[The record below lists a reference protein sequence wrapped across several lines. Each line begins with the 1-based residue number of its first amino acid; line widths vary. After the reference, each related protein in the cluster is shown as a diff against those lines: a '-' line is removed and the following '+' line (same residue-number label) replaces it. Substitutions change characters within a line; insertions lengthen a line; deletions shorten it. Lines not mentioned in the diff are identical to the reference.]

1 MIKPPKFTKEEKK
14 FWQRNYRIEKADRIP
29 AEWYIFHSADSDCDD
44 DFFYYFSLRVSS
56 LEDIYLK
63 DSQIT
68 DLGVKYMLNFTNL
81 QSLFL
86 RKNRFLTN
94 ESVLY
99 FNQMENLQML
109 NITRTAIILDD
120 LCEYLDNQSLREIFI
135 DSDENE
141 DEISVKANI
150 LKSKIPNCR
159 VYLNCSNPT
168 DVFDIPNKPIF

>member
-14 FWQRNYRIEKADRIP
+14 FWQRHYRIEKDDRIP
-29 AEWYIFHSADSDCDD
+29 AEWYRFHSADSDCDD
-44 DFFYYFSLRVSS
+44 DFFYYFSLRVFS

-81 QSLFL
+81 KSLFL
-86 RKNRFLTN
+86 RKNRYLTN
-94 ESVLY
+94 RSIEY
-99 FNQMENLQML
+99 FNQMVNLQML
-109 NITRTAIILDD
+109 NITRTVITLDD

-141 DEISVKANI
+141 DEVSAKAAI
-150 LKSKIPNCR
+150 LKIKVPNCKI
-159 VYLNCSNPT
+159 YLNCSHST
-168 DVFDIPNKPIF
+168 DVFDKPEKPIF

>member
-14 FWQRNYRIEKADRIP
+14 FWQRHYRIEKADRIP
-29 AEWYIFHSADSDCDD
+29 AEWYRFHSADSDCDD
-44 DFFYYFSLRVSS
+44 EFFYFLSLRLLS
-56 LEDIYLK
+56 LENIYLK

-68 DLGVKYMLNFTNL
+68 DLGVKYMLNFKNL

-109 NITRTAIILDD
+109 NITGTAITLDD
-120 LCEYLDNQSLREIFI
+120 LCEYLDNQSLREVFI
-135 DSDENE
+135 DSDESE
-141 DEISVKANI
+141 DEVSAKAAI
-150 LKSKIPNCR
+150 LKIKVPHCKI
-159 VYLNCSNPT
+159 YLNCSHST
-168 DVFDIPNKPIF
+168 DIFDKPEKPIF

>member
-14 FWQRNYRIEKADRIP
+14 FWQRHYRIEKADRIP
-29 AEWYIFHSADSDCDD
+29 VEWYRFHSADSDCDD
-44 DFFYYFSLRVSS
+44 EFFYYFSLRVFL

-68 DLGVKYMLNFTNL
+68 DEGVKYMVNFKYL

-86 RKNRFLTN
+86 RKNRYLTN
-94 ESVLY
+94 QSIQY
-99 FNQMENLQML
+99 FNQMENLQKL
-109 NITRTAIILDD
+109 NITCTEITLTD

-141 DEISVKANI
+141 DEVSAKAAI
-150 LKSKIPNCR
+150 LKIKVPDCKI
-159 VYLNCSNPT
+159 YLNCSHST
-168 DVFDIPNKPIF
+168 DFFDKPEKPIF